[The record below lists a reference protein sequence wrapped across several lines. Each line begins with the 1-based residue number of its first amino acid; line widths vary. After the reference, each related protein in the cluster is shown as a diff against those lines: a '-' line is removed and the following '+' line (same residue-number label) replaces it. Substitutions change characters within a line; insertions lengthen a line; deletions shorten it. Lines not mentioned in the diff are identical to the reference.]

1 MEDRLLYSVHEVAK
15 ILHSSPSYIYKL
27 IEKGYLPSIKLNST
41 KVLRESLIKFLIEN
55 EGKDLS
61 NLDK

>member
-1 MEDRLLYSVHEVAK
+1 MEDRLLYSVHETAK

-27 IEKGYLPSIKLNST
+27 IAKGYLPAIKLNST
-41 KVLRESLIKFLIEN
+41 KILKETLVKFLTEN

-61 NLDK
+61 NI